1 MTSALPMVA
10 LALLASTMPVAL
22 AMLVSG
28 CGSALINLAWNLTV
42 QEKVPEQMLS
52 RIMSIDG
59 FFSFVAMPLGK
70 VAVGPATTAFG
81 ARGWNSGARRSA
93 S

>member
-1 MTSALPMVA
+1 
-10 LALLASTMPVAL
+10 
-22 AMLVSG
+22 
-28 CGSALINLAWNLTV
+28 
-42 QEKVPEQMLS
+42 MLS

-81 ARGWNSGARRSA
+81 ARGVELGCAAICVLTFAA
-93 S
+93 SLTVRPLRELTLVGPAGESPE